1 MSRRGWRISMAFLI
15 LLLVAFA
22 NQLSVPPSAAS
33 LNQGSRSSSAP

>member
-1 MSRRGWRISMAFLI
+1 MALLI

-33 LNQGSRSSSAP
+33 FKQGQRTSAR